1 MTQTATSTSSLAG
14 ATAAGARNRP
24 PALRLVQSA
33 VTFARR
39 KPLGAAGA
47 IFLVL
52 MVLAALLADVLAPYN
67 PITPSATLL
76 QAPTTA
82 HLMGTDH
89 LGRDVLSRIL
99 YGARPSLYTASL
111 VVLLTICIGTGIGLL
126 CGYVGGFADIAIQRI
141 IDALMGFPAL
151 ILTLAVV
158 SALGQRVNYGISFS
172 VAAALI
178 VVSVPGNARVVR
190 SVTLSQ
196 RAAQYVEAARVIG
209 CKDRRIVLRHILPN
223 LMAPIIVVASVQ
235 LGAVILAE
243 SSLSFLGY
251 GTPPPTPT
259 WGGMLSSSATR
270 FMQQDP
276 WLALFPGLALSLA
289 VLSFNLFG
297 DALRDVLDPRLR
309 NR

>member
-1 MTQTATSTSSLAG
+1 MTQSITSISDLPDLLAG
-14 ATAAGARNRP
+14 SKHDHP
-24 PALRLVQSA
+24 LPLRFWQTIRHFS
-33 VTFARR
+33 RR

-47 IFLVL
+47 AFLIL
-52 MVLAALLADVLAPYN
+52 MVLAAFLAGAVAPYD
-67 PITPSATLL
+67 PIQPSARLL
-76 QAPTTA
+76 QGPTAA
-82 HLMGTDH
+82 HLLGTDH
-89 LGRDVLSRIL
+89 LGRDMLSRIL
-99 YGARPSLYTASL
+99 YGARPSLYTATF
-111 VVLLTICIGTGIGLL
+111 VVLLSIALGAAIGLAS
-126 CGYVGGFADIAIQRI
+126 GYVGGFFDTATQRVV
-141 IDALMGFPAL
+141 DALMGFPAL

-158 SALGQRVNYGISFS
+158 SALGQRVNYGVSIS
-172 VAAALI
+172 VATALI
-178 VVSVPGNARVVR
+178 VVSVPGIVRVVR

-196 RAAQYVEAARVIG
+196 RASQYVEAARVIG
-209 CKDRRIVLRHILPN
+209 CKDARIVLRHILPN

-276 WLALFPGLALSLA
+276 WLAIFPGLALCLA

-297 DALRDVLDPRLR
+297 DGLRDFLDPRLR
-309 NR
+309 N